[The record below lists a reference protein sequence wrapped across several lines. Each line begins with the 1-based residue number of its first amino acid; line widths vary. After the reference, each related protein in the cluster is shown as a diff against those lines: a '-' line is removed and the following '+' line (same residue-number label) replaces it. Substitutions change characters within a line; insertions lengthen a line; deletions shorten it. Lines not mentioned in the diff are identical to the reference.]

1 MEMTSNNDESMLR
14 YEIESLELEND
25 RLEREIADLYHKI
38 GELEE
43 KICDLEDDNS
53 EWKQDLRNAK
63 AKHTVTH
70 EELRKAFKWI
80 EDVWVF
86 KETRAIRNEEELR
99 AMREWLDKN
108 FPRKDGR
115 PRKSFIK
122 VSDK

>member
-1 MEMTSNNDESMLR
+1 MTFHNEDMLR
-14 YEIESLELEND
+14 HEIDSLLLEND
-25 RLEREIADLYHKI
+25 RLEREIADLHHEI

-53 EWKQDLRNAK
+53 EWRQDLRNEK
-63 AKHTVTH
+63 AKHIVTH
-70 EELRKAFKWI
+70 EELKKAFKWV

-99 AMREWLDKN
+99 AMREWLDRN

-115 PRKSFIK
+115 SRKSFTER
-122 VSDK
+122 SDK